1 MPIGPRLLLPQP
13 ILQAEYLEFLEYD
26 CTPVGYRRKQ
36 YAQRKVRAA
45 RFVRAINARGRREII
60 RIVGNEMD
68 HKVDVIHMGV
78 KLPDRSL
85 ETLGS
90 LPIKSS
96 ERRKVVVC
104 PANFVPVKGHQY
116 LLRAL
121 AQLRAAGVSFT
132 CWLFG
137 TGPLE
142 GLLRQEQSRLDL
154 TDCVE
159 FKGRL
164 PHDELL
170 RLFSQVPWTSLSFL
184 AL

>member
-1 MPIGPRLLLPQP
+1 MTAHRWDI
-13 ILQAEYLEFLEYD
+13 AENNMLKE
-26 CTPVGYRRKQ
+26 
-36 YAQRKVRAA
+36 KVRAA

-159 FKGRL
+159 LKDGYPMTNF
-164 PHDELL
+164 
-170 RLFSQVPWTSLSFL
+170 
-184 AL
+184 